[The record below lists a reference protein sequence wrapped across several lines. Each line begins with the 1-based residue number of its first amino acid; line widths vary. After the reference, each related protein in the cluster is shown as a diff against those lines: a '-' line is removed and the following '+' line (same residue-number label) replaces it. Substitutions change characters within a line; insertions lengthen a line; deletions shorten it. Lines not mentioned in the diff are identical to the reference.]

1 MIKYKLL
8 STSKGIILDRTP
20 KKNVKT
26 VGLKFDIYDK
36 DATVI
41 FGFEDG
47 TNSYK
52 PIEDGICKLS
62 LEGKEGSIAISVA
75 ILNGDA
81 NPKKWVCEALKVI
94 PLPEGKYI
102 VIPDDQDVRQL
113 VADLC
118 LENETI
124 RGQFSALTK
133 DVKNLS
139 DKLDALMD
147 GYDLI

>member
-20 KKNVKT
+20 KKIAKSVS
-26 VGLKFDIYDK
+26 LKFDTRDK

-52 PIEDGICKLS
+52 PIEDGICKFAP
-62 LEGKEGSIAISVA
+62 EGREGSITISVA

-81 NPKKWVCEALKVI
+81 NPQKWICEALKII
-94 PLPEGKYI
+94 PLSDGGYI

-113 VADLC
+113 VSELY
-118 LENETI
+118 LENENM
-124 RGQFSALTK
+124 RGQFDALAE
-133 DVKNLS
+133 DFKNLS
-139 DKLDALMD
+139 DKVDSLME